1 MNKSMFYHFGRFIY
15 PARWLIV
22 ILFSLFFI
30 ICIPLLPRVTA
41 QFTDTGLT
49 DPHSQ
54 SDRADQ
60 YLHHHLNYFS
70 NRYIVMYQSKLSFA
84 HDKTFSEEIRYSLSG
99 LNRLPFTYKIIY
111 PDENKKQVSKDQH
124 SAYAIV
130 LLKSNQK
137 LSNKLLKK
145 FKSSVKKPHHL
156 TMLLGGEPIF
166 QSDIQNQTQLDL
178 IKAELIATPIAI
190 ITLLFVFGSV
200 MAAIIPIILDAVCTV
215 FILAL
220 LYFVGHKIS
229 LSLFTI
235 NIALLLGVCLSLDY
249 TLFIIGRFRE
259 ELAGGRPIVE
269 ALAITQATAGKAIFF
284 SGLAVLVSLSAL
296 FFFPVNIL
304 LSVGVGGVTAVAFA
318 VLVSIVLLPA
328 ILAILQ
334 KKINYLP
341 IKIFTRK
348 NNQGK
353 GYWLWS
359 VGKVIK
365 HSWVFFF
372 IIMMI
377 LLLLS
382 YPILGIKFGLSD
394 FRILP
399 KSLESRQ
406 VFDILKNEFN
416 ENELS
421 PIIVMVKT
429 PQEGILTTNNIRYL
443 YSFANHLKANLSI
456 DYINSIVTTE
466 PRLNLLQYQQ
476 LYVTFKQYQNDSI
489 KKLLM
494 LTTQDHF
501 TVMTVISDY
510 PNLSY
515 QSKQIVEF
523 IRSTTLRGGLKV
535 AVTGVTAN
543 TMDVMSRI
551 CTIFPYALLWVLVLT
566 GSILLI
572 LLRSLFLPFKAIM
585 MNILSLTAS
594 YGVLVFIFQQGYFS
608 SLLGFDPQGMIDIT
622 LLVII
627 FCALFGFSMDYE
639 VFLLSRI
646 KEFYEQTHDTNKS
659 ICYGIAFS
667 SKIITSAAVVVI
679 LICFAFMSADIVMVK
694 AFGLGIAV
702 AIFVDAFL
710 IRTILVPATM
720 AIFQKWCWY
729 LPRWLDRLLPT
740 LL

>member
-70 NRYIVMYQSKLSFA
+70 NRYIVMYQSKLSFV

-111 PDENKKQVSKDQH
+111 PDENKKQISKDQH

-200 MAAIIPIILDAVCTV
+200 MAAIIPIILDAVFTV

-341 IKIFTRK
+341 IKIFK
-348 NNQGK
+348 HK
-353 GYWLWS
+353 DSKKEGYWLWS
-359 VGKVIK
+359 VAKITK
-365 HSWVFFF
+365 HPWVFFV
-372 IIMMI
+372 IIMTV
-377 LLLLS
+377 LLWLS
-382 YPILGIKFGLSD
+382 YPITEIKLGLSD

-399 KSLESRQ
+399 KSQASRQ
-406 VFDILKNEFN
+406 VFDVLKTNFN

-421 PIIVMVKT
+421 PIIVMVKAPT
-429 PQEGILTTNNIRYL
+429 EDFLTKNNIRSLYL
-443 YSFANHLKANLSI
+443 FTKKLKTNPNI
-456 DYINSIVTTE
+456 DNISSIVTTD
-466 PRLNLLQYQQ
+466 PQLSVSQYQG
-476 LYVTFKQYQNDSI
+476 LYTAPKQYQSPAI
-489 KKLLM
+489 KNLLM
-494 LTTQDHF
+494 LTTQHDF
-501 TVMTVISDY
+501 SVVTLTSNY
-510 PNLSY
+510 PSMSS
-515 QSKQIVEF
+515 QSKQIVE
-523 IRSTTLRGGLKV
+523 SLRDAKLSGGLK
-535 AVTGVTAN
+535 AQVTGVTAN
-543 TMDVMSRI
+543 TIDVM
-551 CTIFPYALLWVLVLT
+551 
-566 GSILLI
+566 
-572 LLRSLFLPFKAIM
+572 
-585 MNILSLTAS
+585 
-594 YGVLVFIFQQGYFS
+594 
-608 SLLGFDPQGMIDIT
+608 
-622 LLVII
+622 
-627 FCALFGFSMDYE
+627 
-639 VFLLSRI
+639 
-646 KEFYEQTHDTNKS
+646 NK
-659 ICYGIAFS
+659 IG
-667 SKIITSAAVVVI
+667 
-679 LICFAFMSADIVMVK
+679 
-694 AFGLGIAV
+694 
-702 AIFVDAFL
+702 
-710 IRTILVPATM
+710 R
-720 AIFQKWCWY
+720 
-729 LPRWLDRLLPT
+729 
-740 LL
+740 